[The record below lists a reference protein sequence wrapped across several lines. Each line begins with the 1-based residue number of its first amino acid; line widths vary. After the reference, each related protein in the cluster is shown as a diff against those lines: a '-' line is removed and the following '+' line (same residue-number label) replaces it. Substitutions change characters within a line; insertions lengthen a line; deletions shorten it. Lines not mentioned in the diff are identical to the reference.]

1 MLPQVKEILR
11 LINVGEAGLKK
22 SIEMLDELGLVD
34 AADVLR
40 KYQTAACNYSTFPQ
54 SHRRKL
60 CSTNGVERINAEIK
74 RRIKKVGAFPSDE
87 SALRLIAAIVMDVD
101 EDWMSGKIYLDMNAV
116 V

>member
-1 MLPQVKEILR
+1 MCIVHLKRAVCGKVPKKMLPQVNESFR

-22 SIEMLDELGLVD
+22 AIEMLDELGLVD

-60 CSTNGVERINAEIK
+60 CSTNGVERINAESRK
-74 RRIKKVGAFPSDE
+74 WGHSQVMS
-87 SALRLIAAIVMDVD
+87 LR
-101 EDWMSGKIYLDMNAV
+101 
-116 V
+116 